1 MEIYQNDGDIFI
13 CQEKYV
19 EKILNIFDMSECKP
33 KDTPLVVNEKLM
45 KEDGLSKVDATLY
58 RSLVGKLLYLPATK
72 PDIMFAA
79 SLLSRFMHN
88 PGQIHMGVGKRILR
102 YLQGTKDFGIMCVYM
117 VLKKPANSRTIISR
131 EYVAAALATS
141 QAIWLRRIFEDIGEK
156 KMKPTTIFCDSMS
169 TIAIAKNPVHHS
181 RTKHI
186 ALKHHFIREA
196 IEEGEVQLEFCGT
209 NDQLDI
215 FTKALLREK
224 LSSDES

>member
-1 MEIYQNDGDIFI
+1 
-13 CQEKYV
+13 
-19 EKILNIFDMSECKP
+19 
-33 KDTPLVVNEKLM
+33 
-45 KEDGLSKVDATLY
+45 
-58 RSLVGKLLYLPATK
+58 
-72 PDIMFAA
+72 MFAA
-79 SLLSRFMHN
+79 SLLSRY
-88 PGQIHMGVGKRILR
+88 VWS
-102 YLQGTKDFGIMCVYM
+102 
-117 VLKKPANSRTIISR
+117 KKQQTVAQSSAEA

-169 TIAIAKNPVHHS
+169 AIAIAKNPIHHS

-196 IEEGEVQLEFCGT
+196 IEDGEVQLEFCGT

-215 FTKALLREK
+215 VTKALLREE